1 MTMSILGKRISY
13 LRKKENLKQE
23 ELAQK
28 VNVSKSSIGMYERGE
43 RNPDYETLQVLADFF
58 QVSRAYLLGDT
69 NNKNAESSEG
79 NYDDDEQNE
88 KAAIMNK
95 IAEDFPDADLMF
107 HDLANMTAE
116 ELEDVYDYIKFKQRK
131 KD

>member
-1 MTMSILGKRISY
+1 MSILGKRISY